1 MAIKLD
7 KVYPWI
13 KQVENIQT
21 GGIINVAAADGTQAE
36 VSLPWHLWLG
46 DLGVFYVVDE
56 GESFQM
62 VQAAMLPEGMD
73 ESALFERACDNLL
86 RDIEF
91 RICSTN
97 WGGAGIVCGGNFE
110 AASLC
115 CPGIWAFVAQQYQE
129 DFIVAAPARDVV
141 ILAPAS
147 DPNRVHNLKV
157 TVNQILCGGDHAL
170 SNRLFLYSVDNGTF
184 SVMGEAAFPFWDA
197 PNTAAFMC
205 SHVLNEEKPILYVS
219 HDEDGYW
226 QFLCGGTHTEDDAK
240 VVSLMSAWKHDES
253 IGQLASMPCGSV
265 AQRLDIHS
273 EWRIKYAKDSSLIY
287 REHI

>member
-1 MAIKLD
+1 MSINLD

-21 GGIINVAAADGTQAE
+21 GGIINAVAADGTQVD

-46 DLGVFYVVDE
+46 DLGVFYVVDD

-62 VQAAMLPEGMD
+62 VQTAMLPEGMD
-73 ESALFERACDNLL
+73 EAALFERACDNLL

-91 RICSTN
+91 RICGTN

-115 CPGIWAFVAQQYQE
+115 CPCIWAFVAQQYQE

-147 DPNRVHNLKV
+147 DPDRVHNLKV
-157 TVNQILCGGDHAL
+157 TANQILSGGDHTL
-170 SNRLFLYSVDNGTF
+170 SGKLFSYSADKQEF
-184 SVMGEAAFPFWDA
+184 
-197 PNTAAFMC
+197 
-205 SHVLNEEKPILYVS
+205 
-219 HDEDGYW
+219 
-226 QFLCGGTHTEDDAK
+226 QLCE
-240 VVSLMSAWKHDES
+240 
-253 IGQLASMPCGSV
+253 
-265 AQRLDIHS
+265 
-273 EWRIKYAKDSSLIY
+273 
-287 REHI
+287 

>member
-1 MAIKLD
+1 MAINLD

-21 GGIINVAAADGTQAE
+21 GGIINAVAADGTQVE

-62 VQAAMLPEGMD
+62 VQTAMLPEGVD

-91 RICSTN
+91 RICGTN

-129 DFIVAAPARDVV
+129 DFIVAVPARDVV

-147 DPNRVHNLKV
+147 APDRVHNLKV
-157 TVNQILCGGDHAL
+157 TVDQIRSGGDHTL
-170 SNRLFLYSVDNGTF
+170 SDKLFLYSVENGTF
-184 SVMGEAAFPFWDA
+184 SVMGQSTFPFA
-197 PNTAAFMC
+197 
-205 SHVLNEEKPILYVS
+205 
-219 HDEDGYW
+219 
-226 QFLCGGTHTEDDAK
+226 
-240 VVSLMSAWKHDES
+240 
-253 IGQLASMPCGSV
+253 
-265 AQRLDIHS
+265 
-273 EWRIKYAKDSSLIY
+273 
-287 REHI
+287 

>member
-1 MAIKLD
+1 MAINLD
-7 KVYPWI
+7 KIYPWI
-13 KQVENIQT
+13 KQVEDIQT
-21 GGIINVAAADGTQAE
+21 GGIINAVAADGTQVA

-62 VQAAMLPEGMD
+62 VQTATLPEGMD
-73 ESALFERACDNLL
+73 EAVLFERACDNLL

-91 RICSTN
+91 RICGTN

-110 AASLC
+110 ASSLC

-147 DPNRVHNLKV
+147 DPDRVHNLKV
-157 TVNQILCGGDHAL
+157 TVDQILSGGDHTL
-170 SNRLFLYSVDNGTF
+170 SGKLFLYSVENGTF
-184 SVMGEAAFPFWDA
+184 SVMGEAAFPFADA

-205 SHVLNEEKPILYVS
+205 SHVLNEGNTILYVS

-226 QFLCGGTHTEDDAK
+226 QFLCGGTHTEDEAK

-253 IGQLASMPCGSV
+253 VGQLAHMPCGSV
-265 AQRLDIHS
+265 AQRTDIHS
-273 EWRIKYAKDSSLIY
+273 EWRITYMA
-287 REHI
+287 